1 MNIVKNDPTFL
12 DRRSG
17 RDRRSG
23 NDRRTKRHI
32 KGFRSAA
39 ADLRSGFERRKW
51 EEDRN
56 GWVRISK
63 YSSADIG
70 LPVDEL

>member
-1 MNIVKNDPTFL
+1 MNVVKNDPTFL

-17 RDRRSG
+17 KDRRSG
-23 NDRRTKRHI
+23 NDRRTKTLRN
-32 KGFRSAA
+32 GFKHSS
-39 ADLRSGFERRKW
+39 DLRSGFERRKW

-56 GWVRISK
+56 GWVRVSM

-70 LPVDEL
+70 LPVDKL

>member
-23 NDRRTKRHI
+23 NDRRTKPHR
-32 KGFRSAA
+32 KGFAFA
-39 ADLRSGFERRKW
+39 TDLRSGFERRKW
-51 EEDRN
+51 EEDRS
-56 GWVRISK
+56 GWVRISM

>member
-23 NDRRTKRHI
+23 NDRRTKMLR
-32 KGFRSAA
+32 KGFKHAP
-39 ADLRSGFERRKW
+39 DQRSGIERRKL

-56 GWVRISK
+56 GWVRVSM

-70 LPVDEL
+70 LPVDKL